1 MVFIVT
7 HLSPLIS
14 HHSPLTSHLF
24 FIPLLQTNRIIMIKR
39 IFILTIVA
47 VAFLTSCNKRAQLL
61 YINNIANENLKTTK
75 IPEYKLKTGDMLYIQ
90 IITQDPNVSSLFNN
104 RGLGNSSS
112 ATMFG
117 SESGNYLYGY
127 SLNDSGYVHLPVLG
141 QLKLID
147 LTMDQ
152 CRNLIQKSTE
162 KYLKDGI
169 AVVKLL
175 SFKVTI
181 LGEVKKPGV
190 IINQK
195 DYLTIFEGIGLAG
208 DLTDFAQRNNV
219 LLMRQTPDGIK
230 SSRVNLQDKNLLFS
244 DAYYLVPNDIL
255 VVEPRKGKLFNMNAP
270 NVAISLSIISTTLLL
285 INLLVK

>member
-1 MVFIVT
+1 MNKRYLILAVAIIVT
-7 HLSPLIS
+7 LS
-14 HHSPLTSHLF
+14 
-24 FIPLLQTNRIIMIKR
+24 
-39 IFILTIVA
+39 
-47 VAFLTSCNKRAQLL
+47 SCNKRAQLL
-61 YINNIANENLKTTK
+61 YVNNILDENLKTPN
-75 IPEYKLKTGDMLYIQ
+75 IPQYTLKKGDMLYIQ
-90 IITQDPNVSSLFNN
+90 IITQEPTISSLFNN
-104 RGLGNSSS
+104 RGLGASAS

-141 QLKLID
+141 KLKLID
-147 LTMDQ
+147 LTMNQ
-152 CRNLIQKSTE
+152 CRELIQKNTE
-162 KYLKDGI
+162 KYLTDGI

-190 IINQK
+190 IINLK
-195 DYLTIFEGIGLAG
+195 DNLTIFEGLGLAG
-208 DLTDFAQRNNV
+208 DFTDYAQRNNV

-270 NVAISLSIISTTLLL
+270 NVAVSLSIISTTLLL
-285 INLLVK
+285 INLLLK